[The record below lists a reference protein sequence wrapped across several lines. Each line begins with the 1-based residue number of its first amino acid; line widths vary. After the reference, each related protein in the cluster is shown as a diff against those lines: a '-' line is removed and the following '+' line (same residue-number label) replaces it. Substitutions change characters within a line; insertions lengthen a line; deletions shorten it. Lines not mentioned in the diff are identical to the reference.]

1 MKSNLLFGIF
11 PYVAL
16 GLLVVGIVVRYFL
29 SKRNGVSVDVSEA
42 RIVFFSGR
50 LWQGSLLLLL
60 AGHLMMVIAPRS
72 QLLWNASR
80 PRLYLLESVAFA
92 VGIAAFA
99 GWFVLLWR
107 NLKRH
112 GGSLLPELSDM
123 AMLALLF
130 VGVSSGVLLAAL
142 YRWGSS
148 WGAMVLAP
156 YLASLLGGKPETG
169 LVVQMPFLVR
179 LHVFS
184 LFAAIAIIPATRL
197 GSVIL
202 AILQAILAGVGKPLT
217 ATGRAAAA
225 WMRKHDPSPL
235 FWPEED

>member
-1 MKSNLLFGIF
+1 MKSEFLFGIF

-16 GLLVVGIVVRYFL
+16 GLLAAGILLRYFL
-29 SKRNGVSVDVSEA
+29 LKGNAVSAEVSQA
-42 RIVFFSGR
+42 RIVFASGR
-50 LWQGSLLLLL
+50 LWLGSLLLLI
-60 AGHLMMVIAPRS
+60 AAHLIMAAAPQS
-72 QLLWNASR
+72 LLLWNASR
-80 PRLYLLESVAFA
+80 TRLYLLESVAFA
-92 VGIAAFA
+92 AGVAALA
-99 GWFVLLWR
+99 GWLALLWR

-123 AMLALLF
+123 VMLALLF
-130 VGVSSGVLLAAL
+130 VGITSGLLLAAF

-148 WGAMVLAP
+148 WGAMVLTP
-156 YLASLLGGKPETG
+156 YLTSLLGGKPEAG

-184 LFAAIAIIPATRL
+184 LFAAIAITPATRL
-197 GSVIL
+197 GSVIV
-202 AILQAILAGVGKPLT
+202 AILQAILAGVSKPLT

-225 WMRKHDPSPL
+225 WARKHNPSPL

>member
-29 SKRNGVSVDVSEA
+29 SKRNAVSADVSEA

-60 AGHLMMVIAPRS
+60 AAHLMIVIAPRS
-72 QLLWNASR
+72 QMWNASG
-80 PRLYLLESVAFA
+80 PRLYLLESLAFA
-92 VGIAAFA
+92 AGIAALA
-99 GWFVLLWR
+99 GWFVLVWR

-123 AMLALLF
+123 VMLALLF
-130 VGVSSGVLLAAL
+130 VGITSGLLLAAL

-148 WGAMVLAP
+148 WGPMILSP
-156 YLASLLGGKPETG
+156 YVTSLLGGKPEAG
-169 LVVQMPFLVR
+169 LIVQMPFLVR

-184 LFAAIAIIPATRL
+184 LFAAIAITPATRL

-202 AILQAILAGVGKPLT
+202 AILQAILAGVSKPLT
-217 ATGRAAAA
+217 ATGRAATA
-225 WMRKHDPSPL
+225 WLRKHNPSPL